1 MNHELAT
8 QIHADARFVELV
20 DTRNRYN
27 WTMAIIMMVIYFVF
41 ILLIAFQPGL
51 LATKIA
57 AGSPISV
64 GILSGFLVILIAVIM
79 TGMYIMRANKEFD
92 RLTAEL
98 QEHVR

>member
-8 QIHADARFVELV
+8 QIHADERFVELV

-27 WTMAIIMMVIYFVF
+27 WTMAIIMMAIYFAF
-41 ILLIAFQPGL
+41 ILLIAFQPAL

-57 AGSPISV
+57 AGSPLSV
-64 GILSGFLVILIAVIM
+64 GILGGFLVILIAIGM

-98 QEHVR
+98 RDHVK

>member
-51 LATKIA
+51 LATKIT

-64 GILSGFLVILIAVIM
+64 GILSGFVVILIAVIM

-92 RLTAEL
+92 RLTLEL
-98 QEHVR
+98 RDHVQ

>member
-51 LATKIA
+51 LAVKVA

-64 GILSGFLVILIAVIM
+64 GILGGFVVILIAIGM

-98 QEHVR
+98 RDHVK

>member
-27 WTMAIIMMVIYFVF
+27 WTMAIIMMAIYFAF
-41 ILLIAFQPGL
+41 ILLIAFQPAL
-51 LATKIA
+51 LAVKIA

-64 GILSGFLVILIAVIM
+64 GILGGFLVILIAIGM

-98 QEHVR
+98 RDHVQ

>member
-1 MNHELAT
+1 MSPELVA

-27 WTMAIIMMVIYFVF
+27 WTMAIIMMAIYFVF
-41 ILLIAFQPGL
+41 ILLVAFNPTL

-57 AGSPISV
+57 VGSPISV
-64 GILSGFLVILIAVIM
+64 GIFGGFVVILIAIGM

-98 QEHVR
+98 QEHMQ